1 MPQDFLES
9 LFSLEGRSAVV
20 TGGSAGLGK
29 MIARALI
36 AAGAQVRIVA
46 RNGERAERIAAELD
60 EGRGRC
66 TAVTADVTAADGV
79 AHIRDVVAATGRPL
93 DILVNNA
100 GITRQATFETFPA
113 EHWDEVMTL
122 NVKSPFMLVQALHP
136 LMRRTG
142 RDGPPAHIL
151 NIGSGAGITIDCP
164 ASFSYYASK
173 AALHHLSR
181 ILAKRF
187 LPDRIH
193 VNVIAPG
200 YFHTE
205 LIDEIAPDE
214 ESLAKLVAKVPV
226 GRFGQYEDIGALALS
241 VLASGFITG
250 AIIPLDGGYL
260 LEH

>member
-1 MPQDFLES
+1 MQQHFLQS
-9 LFSLEGRSAVV
+9 LFSLEGRSALV
-20 TGGSAGLGK
+20 TGGSSGIGK
-29 MIARALI
+29 MTARALL
-36 AAGAQVRIVA
+36 AAGAEVRIVA
-46 RNGERAERIAAELD
+46 RDGERAARVAAELD
-60 EGRGRC
+60 ETRC
-66 TAVTADVTAADGV
+66 IAIAADITTEAGV
-79 AHIRDVVAATGRPL
+79 ACVRDAVAATGRPL
-93 DILVNNA
+93 DILGNNA
-100 GITRQATFETFPA
+100 GITRQAPFESFPA
-113 EHWDEVMTL
+113 EHWDDVMGL

-136 LMRRTG
+136 HMRRAG

-151 NIGSGAGITIDCP
+151 NIGSGAGITIHCP

-187 LPDRIH
+187 LPDRIL

-214 ESLAKLVAKVPV
+214 ASLKALVANVPV
-226 GRFGQYEDIGALALS
+226 GRFGQYEDIAGLTLS
-241 VLASGFITG
+241 IVTNGFMTG
-250 AIIPLDGGYL
+250 TIIPLDGGYL